1 MQVNSEFI
9 DRIIIAAE
17 KSIQGKETV
26 DVSVV
31 QTLIETLRSIKTQ
44 KEYEQIGSTDYQE
57 LLNYD

>member
-44 KEYEQIGSTDYQE
+44 KAYEQIGSTDYQE